1 MPAIDKE
8 SKEEESSEDNISFEL
23 ASWDEFTGLKY
34 SELYSMQIFNH
45 YITLHRSKASSDLWI
60 GNLTDFRKF
69 FTTDNNDYELM
80 ETLSTCGDISTKT
93 TIRQ

>member
-8 SKEEESSEDNISFEL
+8 SEEEESSEDNISSEL
-23 ASWDEFTGLKY
+23 ASWDKLTGLKY

-45 YITLHRSKASSDLWI
+45 YIILDRSKASSDLWI

-80 ETLSTCGDISTKT
+80 ETLSTCGNISTKT